1 MTLKHRPLALI
12 IMDGWG
18 YSEDP
23 DNNAILAANTPVWD
37 QLWQD
42 YPHTLIDASGQGVGL
57 PGDQMGNSEVGHLNL
72 GAGRVVYQ
80 EFTRISKAIEEGAFF
95 QNPVLT
101 GAVDK
106 ATEHDKAVHI
116 FGLLSDGGVHSHE
129 EHIHAM
135 VKLAADRG
143 ARHIYVHAF
152 LDGRDTAPKSA
163 QASIDKLE
171 AVFAEQGRGRLASMI
186 GRYYAMDRDKRW
198 NRVEAAYKLV
208 AEGESEFRADTATQ
222 ALEMAYA
229 REETDEFVKAT
240 TIGEP
245 VRIED
250 GDSIIFMNFRADRAR
265 EITECFIQ
273 PDFDGFS
280 RPREIKL
287 AEYVTLTEYKK
298 EYSAPIAYPN
308 EKMKNILGAYL
319 SSLGLKQLRIAETE
333 KYAHV
338 TFFFNGGV
346 ETPFEGEDRILVP
359 SPQVDTY
366 DQQPEMNAPEVADK
380 LAEAIRSEKY
390 DVIICNFAN
399 ADMVGHTGNFDAA
412 VKAVEALDQCLAKVW
427 DALKSVG
434 GEMIV
439 TADHGNAERMVNH
452 ETGQAHTAHT
462 NNVVPL
468 LFAGRDAVCHEHGT
482 LSDIAPTM
490 LSLMDLPI
498 PAEMSKHLLIE
509 AKP

>member
-1 MTLKHRPLALI
+1 MTRKHRPLALI

-42 YPHTLIDASGQGVGL
+42 YPHTLINASGQGVGL

-80 EFTRISKAIEEGAFF
+80 EFTRISKAIEDGAFF

-101 GAVDK
+101 AGVDK
-106 ATEHDKAVHI
+106 AIEHDKAVHI

-135 VKLAADRG
+135 VKLAVDRG
-143 ARHIYVHAF
+143 ARHVYVHAF

-198 NRVEAAYKLV
+198 NRVEAAYRLI
-208 AEGESEFRADTATQ
+208 AEGEAEFQADNATE
-222 ALEMAYA
+222 ALERAYA

-240 TIGEP
+240 SIGEP

-250 GDSIIFMNFRADRAR
+250 GDSIVFMNFRADRAR
-265 EITECFIQ
+265 EITECFIK
-273 PDFDGFS
+273 PDFDGFI

-298 EYSAPIAYPN
+298 DYNSPIAFPN

-338 TFFFNGGV
+338 TFFFNGGL
-346 ETPFEGEDRILVP
+346 ENPFEGEDRILVP
-359 SPQVDTY
+359 SPKVDTY
-366 DQQPEMNAPEVADK
+366 DQQPEMSAPEVADK
-380 LAEAIRSEKY
+380 LAEAIHSEKY

-412 VKAVEALDQCLAKVW
+412 VKAVEALDQCLGTVW
-427 DALKSVG
+427 RALKSVG

-468 LFAGRDAVCHEHGT
+468 LFAGREAVCHENGT

-498 PAEMSKHLLIE
+498 PEEMSKHLLIE
-509 AKP
+509 EKS

>member
-1 MTLKHRPLALI
+1 MTRKHRPLALI

-23 DNNAILAANTPVWD
+23 DNNAIMAANTPVWD

-42 YPHTLIDASGQGVGL
+42 YPHTLINASGQGVGL

-80 EFTRISKAIEEGAFF
+80 EFTRISKAIEDGAFF

-101 GAVDK
+101 AGVDK
-106 ATEHDKAVHI
+106 AIEHDKAVHI

-135 VKLAADRG
+135 VKLAVDRG
-143 ARHIYVHAF
+143 ARHVYVHAF

-163 QASIDKLE
+163 QVSIDKLE

-198 NRVEAAYKLV
+198 NRVEAAYRLI
-208 AEGESEFRADTATQ
+208 AEGEAEFQADNATQ

-240 TIGEP
+240 SIGEP

-250 GDSIIFMNFRADRAR
+250 GDSIVFMNFRADRAR
-265 EITECFIQ
+265 EITECFIK
-273 PDFDGFS
+273 PDFDGFI

-298 EYSAPIAYPN
+298 DYNSPIAFPN

-338 TFFFNGGV
+338 TFFFNGGL
-346 ETPFEGEDRILVP
+346 ENPFEGEDRILVP
-359 SPQVDTY
+359 SPKVDTY
-366 DQQPEMNAPEVADK
+366 DQQPEMSAPEVADK
-380 LAEAIRSEKY
+380 LAEAIHSEKY

-412 VKAVEALDQCLAKVW
+412 VKAVEALDQCLGTVW
-427 DALKSVG
+427 RALKSVG

-468 LFAGRDAVCHEHGT
+468 LFAGREAVCHENGT

-498 PAEMSKHLLIE
+498 PEEMSKHLLIE
-509 AKP
+509 EKP